1 MDLFDSIPE
10 DKDPVRPLAIRMSP
24 QTLEEYVGQDHLL
37 GEGKL
42 LRRLL
47 EANRVVSLI
56 LYGPPG
62 TGKTAFARLVAR
74 RTKSRFT
81 ALNAV
86 TSGLA
91 DLRKVFDEA
100 SENKKLY
107 QRSTIL
113 FLDEIHH
120 FNKSQQDALLPHLE
134 QGTLV
139 LVGAT
144 TQNPFFALNNAL
156 LSRSRVCELKP
167 LEEKSLEV
175 ILDRALADG
184 TRGLGQY
191 KVELTPEARRHLIVS
206 CAGDARTLLNAL
218 EVGVL
223 TTPTEEDGKIAFT
236 LEVAQE
242 SIQKR
247 QVRYDSTG
255 DGHYDTISAFIK
267 SVRGSD
273 PDAALYWLAKML
285 YAGEDPRFIA
295 RRLLILAS
303 EDVGNADPQALLV
316 ASAAQQT
323 LEFVGLPEGRIPL
336 AQATVYLAT
345 APKSNASY
353 MGLEKATAD
362 VQQESTK
369 EVPDHLRNA
378 PHPGM
383 KALGKSV
390 GYQYAHDFQ
399 DHFVHQEYAPDLPQ
413 YYFPTTLGYE
423 AKITAWMEHLKEIA
437 QKAPTLPPR
446 PLNQETQHG

>member
-1 MDLFDSIPE
+1 MDLFDSVPDE
-10 DKDPVRPLAIRMSP
+10 RDAVKPLAIRMSP
-24 QTLEEYVGQDHLL
+24 RTLDEYVGQEHLV
-37 GEGKL
+37 GPGKL

-47 EANRVVSLI
+47 ESNRIVSLI

-62 TGKTAFARLVAR
+62 TGKTGFARLVAR
-74 RTKSRFT
+74 RTQGRFV

-100 SENKKLY
+100 TENKKLY

-134 QGTLV
+134 QGSIL

-144 TQNPFFALNNAL
+144 TQNPFFALNSAL

-167 LEEKSLEV
+167 LEEKHLSL
-175 ILDRALADG
+175 ILDRALADPV
-184 TRGLGQY
+184 RGLGTH
-191 KVELTPEARRHLIVS
+191 KVDLAPEARAHLLKGAS
-206 CAGDARTLLNAL
+206 GDARTLLNAL

-223 TTPTEEDGKIAFT
+223 TTPPDGEGVVRFT

-247 QVRYDSTG
+247 MVQYDAGG
-255 DGHYDTISAFIK
+255 DQHYDTISAFIK

-273 PDAALYWLAKML
+273 PDAALFWLAKML

-295 RRLLILAS
+295 RRLVISAS
-303 EDVGNADPQALLV
+303 EDVGNADPQGLTV
-316 ASAAQQT
+316 AVAAQQA
-323 LEFVGLPEGRIPL
+323 LEFIGLPEGRICL
-336 AQATVYLAT
+336 AQATVYLAC

-353 MGLEKATAD
+353 MGLEKATED
-362 VQQESTK
+362 VKNESMK
-369 EVPDHLRNA
+369 EVPLHLKDA
-378 PHPGM
+378 HYPGA
-383 KALGKSV
+383 KVLGRGQ
-390 GYQYAHDFQ
+390 GYQYAHDHP
-399 DHFVHQEYAPDLPQ
+399 DHYVKQEYAPNVGS
-413 YYFPTTLGYE
+413 YYQPTTLGYE
-423 AKITAWMEHLKEIA
+423 AKIKAWLEHLRELESKGGGPGE
-437 QKAPTLPPR
+437 K
-446 PLNQETQHG
+446 